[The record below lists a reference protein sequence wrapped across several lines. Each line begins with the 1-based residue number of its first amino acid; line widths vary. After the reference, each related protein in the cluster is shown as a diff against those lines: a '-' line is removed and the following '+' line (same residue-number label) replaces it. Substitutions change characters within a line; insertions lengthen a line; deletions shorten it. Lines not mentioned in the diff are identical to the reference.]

1 MASAGTTRGSRR
13 LLAGL
18 ALAAL
23 TVGLPGGLALA
34 DGDDGEKK
42 HEAYPPTPTKPP
54 VTPTTRPIPATGND
68 GTDTWVK
75 LGAGAVLVGGVM
87 VAATS
92 RRRRE
97 VEAS

>member
-1 MASAGTTRGSRR
+1 MARAGTTSGSRR

-18 ALAAL
+18 TLAAL
-23 TVGLPGGLALA
+23 SVGLPGGLAFA
-34 DGDDGEKK
+34 DDDDGDKK

-54 VTPTTRPIPATGND
+54 VTPTTQQIPKTGND
-68 GTDTWVK
+68 GTDMWVK

-92 RRRRE
+92 RRRRG
-97 VEAS
+97 VEA

>member
-1 MASAGTTRGSRR
+1 MTSAGKTRAWRR
-13 LLAGL
+13 LLASL

-23 TVGLPGGLALA
+23 AAGVPAGIASA
-34 DGDDGEKK
+34 DDDDGHKK

-97 VEAS
+97 LEA